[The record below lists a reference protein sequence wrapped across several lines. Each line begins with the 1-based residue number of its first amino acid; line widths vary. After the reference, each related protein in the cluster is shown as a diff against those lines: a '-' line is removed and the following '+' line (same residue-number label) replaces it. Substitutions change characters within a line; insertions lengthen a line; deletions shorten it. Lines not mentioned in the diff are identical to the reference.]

1 MRAAPTTDMGTSD
14 AAPNVQQERVLDAA
28 ILLLSREG
36 RDALTTRSVAAA
48 AGVQAP
54 TLYRLFGDKRGLL
67 DAVAA
72 YGYAAYLKGKQK
84 RVPGGDPLDDLRAG
98 WDQHVEF
105 GLTHP
110 AVYTLMVGDPRPD
123 DPSPADAAGRVHLQQ
138 KVRAL
143 ALAGRLKVSEERA
156 TALMHASCSGL
167 VLTLIS
173 MPEDRRDPGLS
184 ALARESVMA
193 AIATG
198 SEGDTLPAKFPVGL
212 AGAAVTLKAVLPGNG
227 PLTPGERALLGELLD
242 RLAVS
247 KK

>member
-1 MRAAPTTDMGTSD
+1 MTLVPTAD
-14 AAPNVQQERVLDAA
+14 AGPKGQRERVLDAA

-72 YGYAAYLKGKQK
+72 YGYAAYLRGKQD
-84 RVPGGDPLDDLRAG
+84 RMGGDDPLDDLRAG

-110 AVYTLMVGDPRPD
+110 AVYTLMVGDPRPG
-123 DPSPADAAGRVHLQQ
+123 DPSPADAAGRVHLQR

-143 ALAGRLKVSEERA
+143 AQAGRLKVSEERA

-167 VLTLIS
+167 VLTLLS
-173 MPEDRRDPGLS
+173 MPKNRRDPGLS

-193 AIATG
+193 ALAT
-198 SEGDTLPAKFPVGL
+198 DTLSGATPAAFPAGL
-212 AGAAVTLKAVLPGNG
+212 AGAAVTLKAVLPENG

-242 RLAVS
+242 RLAS
-247 KK
+247 SAE